1 MTGVGGHSSSTSLI
15 IAEHAFSG
23 LRRGMYYNDD
33 MNADKNVVVYTW
45 RQTWDFEWRGDP
57 HFGHPEP
64 RLPPSSRVFAV
75 IVQLEKKQSSITG
88 INRALELVAG
98 S

>member
-1 MTGVGGHSSSTSLI
+1 
-15 IAEHAFSG
+15 
-23 LRRGMYYNDD
+23 MYYNDD

-88 INRALELVAG
+88 SIEHWNWLQEANDLPGAPVNWGDRYDKKLW
-98 S
+98 SRK